1 MPSVHPL
8 HRAANLTDHTRSCRS
23 RTRTY
28 TSPTRRAL
36 LGVASWS
43 ASARAHR
50 FRQPGDAVLAW
61 PASRTAA
68 EARAVISPSA
78 IINLPIPGPTYTR
91 TTRARSAR
99 LTGWLADHVCALDGS
114 RRRHRSAR
122 RTNRPAPPSPA
133 LSLRWAHPTHSC
145 TRTGLIPAASVRGL
159 ETERPPPP
167 PALSLTCESA
177 ARSASPP
184 MAPPRRRLV

>member
-78 IINLPIPGPTYTR
+78 IINLPIPGHTYTH
-91 TTRARSAR
+91 TTRARMGCAAPDWLAGRPRVCTGWQSPPTSLR
-99 LTGWLADHVCALDGS
+99 SKNKPTRPSLTGAFAKVGSPHPHLHQDRAHSCRICAGTRD
-114 RRRHRSAR
+114 RA
-122 RTNRPAPPSPA
+122 APSP
-133 LSLRWAHPTHSC
+133 
-145 TRTGLIPAASVRGL
+145 TGAFAD
-159 ETERPPPP
+159 
-167 PALSLTCESA
+167 
-177 ARSASPP
+177 
-184 MAPPRRRLV
+184 M